1 MAKKTKIII
10 LRVSNKQRLAEATGV
25 VLPKDAATPPSEAPS
40 PAPTPTEA
48 GLLKPTDSIDQASE
62 SASTPAPLADGST
75 PSDNSKKRKA
85 PGAGPKRASGQN
97 GDSTP
102 KPKGK
107 PGPKK
112 KPRK

>member
-1 MAKKTKIII
+1 M
-10 LRVSNKQRLAEATGV
+10 LRVPKQKLTEIAGIT
-25 VLPKDAATPPSEAPS
+25 LPKDAATPSSEAPS
-40 PAPTPTEA
+40 PAPARSEVD
-48 GLLKPTDSIDQASE
+48 LLKPADSTDQVSE

-75 PSDNSKKRKA
+75 PTEAGKKRKA
-85 PGAGPKRASGQN
+85 PASGAKRALGQN

-102 KPKGK
+102 KPRGK

>member
-10 LRVSNKQRLAEATGV
+10 LRVPKQKLAEIAGIT
-25 VLPKDAATPPSEAPS
+25 LPKDAATPSSEAPS
-40 PAPTPTEA
+40 PAPTPNEV
-48 GLLKPTDSIDQASE
+48 GLLKPADSIDQASE

-75 PSDNSKKRKA
+75 PTDASKKRKA
-85 PGAGPKRASGQN
+85 PASGVKRANGQN

-102 KPKGK
+102 KPRGK

>member
-1 MAKKTKIII
+1 MAKKQRVVI
-10 LRVSNKQRLAEATGV
+10 LRVPKQKLAEIAGIM
-25 VLPKDAATPPSEAPS
+25 LPKEASTPSSEAQS
-40 PAPTPTEA
+40 PAPITNDNI
-48 GLLKPTDSIDQASE
+48 LLKPTDSVDQVSE

-75 PSDNSKKRKA
+75 PTEPVKKRKGPA
-85 PGAGPKRASGQN
+85 PGFKRGLSQT

-102 KPKGK
+102 KPRGK